1 MSDEKTLKQE
11 NLRYVQAY
19 TISLVVIFWWL
30 AQGLSIQEILDSAS
44 TANDWLEK
52 LLSATFFAAIAYV
65 ATIILSGLL
74 PSKAK
79 YILVF
84 WRLKY
89 VLPGHRAFSEL
100 MDKDPRIDTNL
111 LIERYGQLPQDPKI
125 QNKLWYR
132 IYKEY
137 EMNKTVL
144 EAQKSFLLMREMTAI
159 TAILIPVFTIIG
171 LWISPDW
178 SIFTFYL
185 LTLLILA
192 SVTAT
197 AGRNY
202 GERLVL
208 NVMAVASIQR

>member
-19 TISLVVIFWWL
+19 TIFLVVIFWWL
-30 AQGLSIQEILDSAS
+30 AQGLSIQEVLDSAG
-44 TANDWLEK
+44 TANDWLEN
-52 LLSATFFAAIAYV
+52 LLSATFFATIAYV
-65 ATIILSGLL
+65 TTIILSGLL

-89 VLPGHRAFSEL
+89 ILPGHRAFSQL
-100 MDKDPRIDTNL
+100 MDQDPRIDSNS

-125 QNKLWYR
+125 QNKLWYC

-144 EAQKSFLLMREMTAI
+144 EAQKSFLLMREITAI
-159 TAILIPVFTIIG
+159 TAILIPVFIIIG
-171 LWISPDW
+171 LFFVSDW
-178 SIFTFYL
+178 HYFTFY
-185 LTLLILA
+185 ILA
-192 SVTAT
+192 LLLLAIFAAT

-208 NVMAVASIQR
+208 NVMAVASTR